1 MILAAIVTLAIL
13 PWWMSIE
20 RTRRDCATLTPAL
33 VDDAA
38 AVTPVSMGA
47 VIALVAAACRSGF
60 SVPRALSAVGHV
72 TADARGRD
80 LAKVARAL
88 TLGADWSTAWELTD
102 RSELAPLAQA
112 LEVSWRT
119 GAPVD
124 PALTA
129 LRQLQRNASVRGA
142 RIAAGEL
149 GIKLTLPLGVCFL
162 PAFFC
167 AGLIP
172 VVLAIVQDFHL

>member
-1 MILAAIVTLAIL
+1 MMLLVTLLILATL
-13 PWWMSIE
+13 PWWMTVNRARHGTTAPPLS
-20 RTRRDCATLTPAL
+20 
-33 VDDAA
+33 DAA
-38 AVTPVSMGA
+38 SATPPVSMGA

-60 SVPRALSAVGHV
+60 SVPRALAAVGHA
-72 TADARGRD
+72 TADARGSE
-80 LAKVARAL
+80 LATIARAL
-88 TLGADWSTAWELTD
+88 TLGTDWPAAWELTD
-102 RSELAPLAQA
+102 RPELVRLAQA

-119 GAPVD
+119 GAAVD

-129 LRQLQRNASVRGA
+129 LRQLQRNASIRAA
-142 RIAAGEL
+142 RISAGEL
-149 GIKLTLPLGVCFL
+149 GIKLTLPLGMCFL